1 MTKQCFGSVNSKRIK
16 RNKEGL
22 KGMNKQALSEEVRNL
37 KAENQMLKDELI
49 SLKALLFLRDKV
61 DERIGKIITNIR

>member
-1 MTKQCFGSVNSKRIK
+1 
-16 RNKEGL
+16 
-22 KGMNKQALSEEVRNL
+22 MNKQALSEEVRNL